1 MKQVRGPD
9 TFQFV
14 LFSAR
19 ATEIFEYVATA
30 FEGMPAQSEEES
42 PRVDEV

>member
-1 MKQVRGPD
+1 MKEVRVPD

-19 ATEIFEYVATA
+19 ASEIFEYLATA

-42 PRVDEV
+42 PRVHEV